1 MRAKKMMLSNFSRTD
16 HRESFCVRPE
26 QEEELGLFMASE
38 QAYQALAR
46 GAGLSYNDS
55 CLNQQNHIID
65 TSHLNHLIKFDPQT
79 QQLICQAGV
88 TFNDLFLVHSEFI
101 PPVIPGTVHATLGG
115 GIAHDVH
122 GKNNPQAGSLG
133 HHIHW
138 LELLIGDK
146 HYQCSREQHADLFYA
161 TLGGLG
167 LTGVITRVALSL
179 KKASRCVTV
188 YEERYLSFDR
198 LLSAMA
204 TTGLQYDYQVAWLD
218 LLHETPRAIL
228 SAANH
233 CSSTQHNKS
242 RTYTVPH
249 QPFALI
255 KKWNMR
261 LFNRFYFNR
270 SLGKKQMTLTQFN
283 NPLDRINDWNRLYG
297 NKGLIQCQSVFSI
310 EHAPQIV
317 NELLELI
324 KQYDATPTLAVLKLF
339 TQPGAGIM
347 SFCHTGFTLAIDFI
361 ANEQARKCIRAI
373 NELIAARGGRI
384 YLAKDQLLNPELFKK
399 MYPAYHD
406 WLTTLKKYG
415 CSMHSDLATRLGIDS

>member
-1 MRAKKMMLSNFSRTD
+1 MRAKKIMLSNFSRTD

-26 QEEELGLFMASE
+26 REEELGLFMASE
-38 QAYQALAR
+38 QAHQTLAR

-55 CLNQQNHIID
+55 CLNQGKHIID
-65 TSHLNHLIKFDPQT
+65 TSHLNHLIEFDRQS

-88 TFNDLFLVHSEFI
+88 TFNDLFLVHPEFI
-101 PPVIPGTVHATLGG
+101 PPVIPGTMHATLGG

-167 LTGVITRVALSL
+167 LTGVITRVALRL
-179 KKASRCVTV
+179 KKASRFVTV
-188 YEERYLSFDR
+188 REEQYLSLDR
-198 LLSAMA
+198 LLCAMA
-204 TTGLQYDYQVAWLD
+204 TTGLHYDYQVAWLD

-228 SAANH
+228 SGANH
-233 CSSTQHNKS
+233 CNPTLHKKN
-242 RTYTVPH
+242 RTYTVPR

-270 SLGKKQMTLTQFN
+270 TLCEQQMTLDQFN
-283 NPLDRINDWNRLYG
+283 NPLDQINGWNRLYG
-297 NKGLIQCQSVFSI
+297 NQGLIQSQSVFPI
-310 EHAPQIV
+310 EHAPQIMHA
-317 NELLELI
+317 LLALI
-324 KQYDATPTLAVLKLF
+324 KQHHATPTLAVLKLF
-339 TQPGAGIM
+339 TQSGAGIM
-347 SFCHTGFTLAIDFI
+347 SFCQTGFTLAIDFI
-361 ANEQARKCIRAI
+361 ANEQASNCIRAI
-373 NELIAARGGRI
+373 NELIAVHGGRI
-384 YLAKDQLLNPELFKK
+384 YLAKDQLLNPELFKQ
-399 MYPAYHD
+399 MYPAYHE
-406 WLTTLKKYG
+406 WLAILKKYD
-415 CSMHSDLATRLGIDS
+415 CVMHSDLATRLGINL